1 IWWELIEGEVD
12 RLVIQWTNAEFSSS
26 TYNPADLNFQVV
38 LFEDGRFEYRY
49 GKMDGTH
56 AAARASLAT
65 IGAQNTDCS
74 SGCTFGVQLVHNTE
88 QKNGLEGR
96 VYRFDGL
103 RSYLP
108 DASTPVPMP
117 KDGSLTFKPVD
128 T

>member
-1 IWWELIEGEVD
+1 
-12 RLVIQWTNAEFSSS
+12 
-26 TYNPADLNFQVV
+26 
-38 LFEDGRFEYRY
+38 
-49 GKMDGTH
+49 TH

-128 T
+128 TRTYTLRAWNGHSEDEREIRVVVHP